1 MNIRLPIA
9 ALVAAVLGAACPL
22 AAQETAADEP
32 RDLYAVVTAL
42 GEGAQV
48 RLADVV
54 VSRPGDNPLLLES
67 EPIRITVVAREAAQ
81 IAAIQIS
88 AADATLVLNNVEIDI
103 HVRKDGGL
111 ALKLAGESQGE
122 WWLDVYHGIESP
134 ALQIQVGDAVLSLPV
149 GAVRISSTDQPDR
162 VRVRVATGRIT
173 GQSAAGQIALDA
185 TDRNETII
193 RGDAFGAAGRAEGT
207 IQDQAAARGSIVQ
220 RSLLP
225 DLVRVAEAAAE
236 GDIEPPTRASTVQA
250 RAVAPEVRVA
260 EIVPRGG
267 VISTLVSGAGQSA
280 VFAGAGGAATQAEA
294 FLSSGQAAQA
304 VVGAR
309 LQRTRFTASRTGT
322 SFAIS
327 QEFSQFLVIGRPAQ

>member
-1 MNIRLPIA
+1 MRVLIRLA
-9 ALVAAVLGAACPL
+9 CGFFALGAAS
-22 AAQETAADEP
+22 ASAQDTAPAEP
-32 RDLYAVVTAL
+32 REVVAVVTAM
-42 GEGAQV
+42 GDGAEV
-48 RLADVV
+48 RLGDVV
-54 VSRPGDNPLLLES
+54 AQRPGQNPRLIEP
-67 EPIRITVVAREAAQ
+67 EPIPVSVVARGVSE

-88 AADATLVLNNVEIDI
+88 GADASLVLNHVELDLR
-103 HVRKDGGL
+103 VRADGGL
-111 ALKLAGESQGE
+111 SIKLNRPAQGE
-122 WWLDVYHGIESP
+122 WWLDVYHGADSPVVQIEL
-134 ALQIQVGDAVLSLPV
+134 AEAVLSLPS
-149 GAVRISSTDQPDR
+149 GSVRISSDQGR
-162 VRVRVATGRIT
+162 IRVRVATGRLT

-185 TDRNETII
+185 TDRNETTIS
-193 RGDAFGAAGRAEGT
+193 GDSFATAGRAEGT
-207 IQDQAAARGSIVQ
+207 IQDQSVARSSIVQ

-236 GDIEPPTRASTVQA
+236 GDIEPPTRGSTVQA

-280 VFAGAGGAATQAEA
+280 VFAGSGGAATQAEA
-294 FLSSGQAAQA
+294 LLSSGQAAQA

-327 QEFSQFLVIGRPAQ
+327 QQFSQFLVIGRPAQ